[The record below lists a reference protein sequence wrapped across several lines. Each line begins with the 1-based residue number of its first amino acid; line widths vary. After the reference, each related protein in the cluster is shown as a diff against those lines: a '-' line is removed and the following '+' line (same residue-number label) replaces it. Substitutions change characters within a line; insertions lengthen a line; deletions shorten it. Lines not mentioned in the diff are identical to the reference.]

1 MPSLARRP
9 GSPAALAVLATAV
22 ALCGRTS
29 AQEPPLN
36 IDRSGHTEK
45 TGESPPRTA
54 ARIVDAGQARV
65 ADAEIVIGVVVDGRP
80 RAYPINLM
88 WGPDNEVVNDTL
100 GRTAI
105 AASWCPIVL
114 SGEVYSRTHAG
125 EKLALGAAGAE
136 DGVLVLYDAST
147 HSQWSQVSGRAVAGP
162 LAGARL
168 EKLPSLLTT
177 WRRWKELHPDT
188 TVYEDASPRIQRPRF
203 TEESVGRVALSADGP
218 VRNDD
223 WVIGLEGRTS
233 RAAFLVR
240 RLAEP
245 RLANEVFE
253 DRPIVAFLTEDFTTA
268 AVWER
273 TVDGRVLRFEAE
285 GDRLRDVETGTLWDP
300 MTGRAVGGPLAGRA
314 LAVVPSSRALWYAWK
329 AQYPDTRVYGEA
341 PR

>member
-9 GSPAALAVLATAV
+9 GSLTALAVLAGIIG
-22 ALCGRTS
+22 LWNSG

-36 IDRSGHTEK
+36 VDRSGHSER
-45 TGESPPRTA
+45 TGESPTRTVS
-54 ARIVDAGQARV
+54 RIADAGHART
-65 ADAEIVIGVVVDGRP
+65 ADAEIVIGVVVEGHA
-80 RAYPINLM
+80 RAYPVNLM

-100 GRTAI
+100 GETAV

-114 SGEVYSRTHAG
+114 SGEVYSRARGG
-125 EKLALGAAGAE
+125 EKLDLGAAGAE

-147 HSQWSQVSGRAVAGP
+147 HSQWSQVSGRAMAGP
-162 LAGARL
+162 LTGARL

-177 WRRWKELHPDT
+177 WRRWKDLHPDT
-188 TVYEDASPRIQRPRF
+188 TVYEDASPRVQRPRF

-223 WVIGLEGRTS
+223 WVIGLDGRTG
-233 RAAFLVR
+233 RGAFLVR

-245 RLANEVFE
+245 RVANEVFE

-268 AVWER
+268 TVWER
-273 TVDGRVLRFEAE
+273 TVDGRALRFEAE
-285 GDRLRDVETGTLWDP
+285 GDRLRDRETGTVWDAL
-300 MTGRAVGGPLAGRA
+300 TGRALEGPLAGHA
-314 LAVVPSSRALWYAWK
+314 LARVPSSRALWYAWK

-341 PR
+341 AR